1 MPTTP
6 RRTPGSQSPGS
17 RDTARRPSGG
27 RGGARATARTS
38 SASRPAP
45 QRRTGSGAAG
55 RQTRKRRGG
64 LTGRAAVLGVV
75 LSTLVLTLA
84 YPAQRYLAQQSEIA
98 RMAQE
103 QAAQRERIAAL
114 EERREKWNDPAYVRA
129 QARERL
135 QYVLPGEVAYSI
147 TDDKASSRTPAPEVT
162 RAARARVDGP
172 WYGKLWSGVRAADR
186 PAAVPAPTG
195 TGAVIPAPRR

>member
-1 MPTTP
+1 MPATP

-17 RDTARRPSGG
+17 RATARRPSGG
-27 RGGARATARTS
+27 RAGTRATTRTS

-55 RQTRKRRGG
+55 RPARRRRGG
-64 LTGRAAVLGVV
+64 LTGRAAVLGLV
-75 LSTLVLTLA
+75 LSALVLTLA

-98 RMAQE
+98 RMEQA

-114 EERREKWNDPAYVRA
+114 VERRQKWNDPAYVKA

-135 QYVLPGEVAYSI
+135 QYVLPGEVAYVI
-147 TDDKASSRTPAPEVT
+147 TDKSAAQTPAASDTPEVP
-162 RAARARVDGP
+162 RASRARVDGP
-172 WYGKLWSGVRAADR
+172 WYGKLWSGVRAADN
-186 PAAVPAPTG
+186 PAAVPASP
-195 TGAVIPAPRR
+195 AVLPAPGK

>member
-1 MPTTP
+1 MATTP
-6 RRTPGSQSPGS
+6 RRTPGSQSPAS

-27 RGGARATARTS
+27 RGGSRATARTS

-55 RQTRKRRGG
+55 RPSRRRRGG
-64 LTGRAAVLGVV
+64 LTGRAAVLGLV
-75 LSTLVLTLA
+75 LSALVLTLA

-98 RMAQE
+98 RMEQA

-114 EERREKWNDPAYVRA
+114 EERRQKWDDPAYVRA

-147 TDDKASSRTPAPEVT
+147 TDDTTASRTPAPEVT
-162 RAARARVDGP
+162 RAARARIDGP

-186 PAAVPAPTG
+186 PAPVPASPG
-195 TGAVIPAPRR
+195 AAAVIPAPGR